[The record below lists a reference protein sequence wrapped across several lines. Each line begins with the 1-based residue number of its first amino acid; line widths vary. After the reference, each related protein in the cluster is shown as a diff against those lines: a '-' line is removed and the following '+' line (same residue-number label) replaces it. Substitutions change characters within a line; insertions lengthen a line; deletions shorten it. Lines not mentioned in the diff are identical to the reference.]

1 MAMIGAFLGGPDY
14 TIPVSKSGISLCVNT
29 MDRQNLSAASF
40 IIAASGFNQT
50 VQADA
55 SGRGYI
61 EVDSGKTYT
70 VTLNINGNY
79 KNAGPQT
86 VIAESRMN
94 YGILFDLFA
103 QEVVQ
108 TTDGISVDGQ
118 ELQDATST
126 QDGLMTKNQASDLT
140 DCNNK
145 KITGLDVDVDSDKN
159 LIFKLTQGN
168 GNVLQDSINLT
179 GITGS
184 LYVND
189 VLIDATIKITQTAT
203 QKVIYSGPMVVDS
216 YGTGMGSVSVEI
228 SQYGKTVTKNIEVM
242 GDTNLDLSDVAVT
255 LTPSVGSMPYKVN
268 NGTQVTGPVRIL
280 KGSSLKVEWFFGANW
295 PNGTAIS
302 GYKTVSFT
310 DDTTVDMS
318 YSMSYVLK
326 QNGTFIVPKTATY
339 EILLTGGGGGGGGG
353 GRPNSSSSY
362 GTGGNGGNGGVVN
375 AYRDQLTEGE
385 SIPVTIGSG
394 GDGGRGAPVDGSVSG
409 VTGSTG
415 GTTIFGE
422 YSAGG
427 GNGGAGGGTSSQNY
441 GGYGGYGSNRTNMSI
456 FGVYKAYGSRG
467 SRGYS
472 AASATDGKPG
482 FSGLDWPDVS
492 KIGDGGDGLWSGMG
506 GDGGYGF
513 YCTSVNANLNA
524 GCGGQGGAGSSSSTK
539 DGLSGKSG
547 TDGGIAIRM
556 VIV

>member
-1 MAMIGAFLGGPDY
+1 MVMLGAFLGGPDY

-40 IIAASGFNQT
+40 TITASGFDQT

-70 VTLNINGNY
+70 VTLNIQGNY
-79 KNAGPQT
+79 KNTGPQT

-94 YGILFDLFA
+94 YGILFDLYA

-118 ELQDATST
+118 ALQDATSI
-126 QDGLMTKNQASDLT
+126 QDGLMTKDQVSDLT

-145 KITGLDVDVDSDKN
+145 KITGLDVDMDSDKN

-189 VLIDATIKITQTAT
+189 VLIDATIKITQTAA

-216 YGTGMGSVSVEI
+216 YETGMGSVSVEI

-280 KGSSLKVEWFFGANW
+280 KGSSLMVKWFFNANW
-295 PNGTAIS
+295 PNGTEIT
-302 GYKTVSFT
+302 GYETVSFAN
-310 DDTTVDMS
+310 DVTVDMS
-318 YSMSYVLK
+318 ASWAYLIKSSGSFV
-326 QNGTFIVPKTATY
+326 VPKTATY
-339 EILLTGGGGGGGGG
+339 EILLTGGGGGGGSG
-353 GRPNSSSSY
+353 GRPDSESKY
-362 GTGGNGGNGGVVN
+362 GTGGGGGNGGVVN

-385 SIPVTIGSG
+385 SIPVTIGAGGSG
-394 GDGGRGAPVDGSVSG
+394 GTGSGTSSTSGKTGSV
-409 VTGSTG
+409 G
-415 GTTIFGE
+415 GETIFGE
-422 YSAGG
+422 HTAGG
-427 GNGGAGGGTSSQNY
+427 GRGGAGGYSSSNTS
-441 GGYGGYGSNRTNMSI
+441 GGNGGYGSNQTNMSI
-456 FGVYKAYGSRG
+456 FGVSKAYGNRG
-467 SRGYS
+467 RGGS
-472 AASATDGKPG
+472 TVSTATDGEPG
-482 FSGLDWPDVS
+482 SSGLDWPDVS
-492 KIGDGGDGLWSGMG
+492 KIGDGGDGWWSKG
-506 GDGGYGF
+506 GGQGGYGF
-513 YCTSVNANLNA
+513 VVNSVSY
-524 GCGGQGGAGSSSSTK
+524 GRGGRGSSGAPNTTSSSTTASTG
-539 DGLSGKSG
+539 DN
-547 TDGGIAIRM
+547 GGVAIRM

>member
-1 MAMIGAFLGGPDY
+1 MVMIGAFLGGPDY
-14 TIPVSKSGISLCVNT
+14 TIPVGKSGISLCVNT
-29 MDRQNLSAASF
+29 MDRQNLSTASF
-40 IIAASGFNQT
+40 TITASGFNQT

-70 VTLNINGNY
+70 VALNIQGNY
-79 KNAGPQT
+79 KNTGPQT

-94 YGILFDLFA
+94 YGILFDLYA

-118 ELQDATST
+118 ALQDATSI
-126 QDGLMTKNQASDLT
+126 QDGLMTKSQASDLT

-145 KITGLDVDVDSDKN
+145 KIMGLDVDVDSDKN

-228 SQYGKTVTKNIEVM
+228 SQYGKTVTKSIEVM
-242 GDTNLDLSDVAVT
+242 GDTNLDLSDVTVT
-255 LTPSVGSMPYKVN
+255 LTPSISSMPYKVN

-280 KGSSLKVEWFFGANW
+280 KGSSLRVEWFFGANW
-295 PNGTAIS
+295 PDGSAIT
-302 GYKTVSFT
+302 GYDTVSFAN
-310 DDTTVDMS
+310 DVTVDMS
-318 YSMSYVLK
+318 ASRVYLIQSSGSFV
-326 QNGTFIVPKTATY
+326 VPKTATY
-339 EILLTGGGGGGGGG
+339 EILLTGGGGGGGSG
-353 GRPNSSSSY
+353 GRPNSESSY
-362 GTGGNGGNGGVVN
+362 GSGGYGGNGGVVN

-385 SIPVTIGSG
+385 SIPVTIGAGGSG
-394 GDGGRGAPVDGSVSG
+394 GRSNTSSVVGNSGSV
-409 VTGSTG
+409 G
-415 GTTIFGE
+415 GETIFGE
-422 YSAGG
+422 HTAGG
-427 GNGGAGGGTSSQNY
+427 GGGGSGGSSTSQDY
-441 GGYGGYGSNRTNMSI
+441 GGYGGYGSNRTKMSI
-456 FGVYKAYGSRG
+456 FGVSKAYGTRG
-467 SRGYS
+467 NRGYS
-472 AASATDGKPG
+472 AGTASDGEPG
-482 FSGLDWPDVS
+482 SSGLKWPDVS
-492 KIGDGGDGLWSGMG
+492 EIGDGGDGEWSGRG

-513 YCTSVNANLNA
+513 VVKSASRTVN
-524 GCGGQGGAGSSSSTK
+524 CGRGGKGSSGASSPTGTSPK
-539 DGLSGKSG
+539 ASSGASG
-547 TDGGIAIRM
+547 GVAIRM